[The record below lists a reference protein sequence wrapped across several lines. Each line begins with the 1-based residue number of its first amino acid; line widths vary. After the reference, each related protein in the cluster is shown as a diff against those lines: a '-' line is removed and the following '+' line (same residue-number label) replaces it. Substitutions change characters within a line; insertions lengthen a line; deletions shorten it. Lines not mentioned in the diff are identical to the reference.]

1 MGHGWEHGLVLVDG
15 EPTLVVDATAAAL
28 RGHGVDARVGQ
39 EDGAPAAGSL
49 LLIVPAGAE
58 ALCRALDTVG
68 RHRLPWGAIV
78 DGRSDA
84 RVAATVDLL
93 GEAGA
98 SWVLDADAGLPSV
111 LAAVQTLAALG
122 VPTDAAAPAAP
133 PRADAPT
140 RAGVAVTT
148 SPARR
153 LASLTSEERTVLE
166 AMAGGRSLGETAE
179 ATGSTVSTV
188 RAHRRSVRT
197 KLGVRSH
204 LAAVALLVRQQAEDA
219 PYRGRTT
226 SGPAGPVR
234 PGAPVAHLA
243 RPGSRL

>member
-28 RGHGVDARVGQ
+28 RGYGVDARTGQ
-39 EDGAPAAGSL
+39 EDDGQQARSL
-49 LLIVPAGAE
+49 LLLVPAGAE

-78 DGRSDA
+78 DGRADA
-84 RVAATVDLL
+84 RGAATGDAL

-111 LAAVQTLAALG
+111 LAALATTAE
-122 VPTDAAAPAAP
+122 VSPPARVRAP
-133 PRADAPT
+133 
-140 RAGVAVTT
+140 VTA

-153 LASLTSEERTVLE
+153 LASLTTEERAVLE
-166 AMAGGRSLGETAE
+166 AMAGGRSVGETADVI
-179 ATGSTVSTV
+179 GSTVATV
-188 RAHRRSVRT
+188 RAHRRSVRR
-197 KLGVRSH
+197 KLGVRSQ
-204 LAAVALLVRQQAEDA
+204 LAAVALLIRQQTEDA
-219 PYRGRTT
+219 PYRGRSAT
-226 SGPAGPVR
+226 GPAASVR

-243 RPGSRL
+243 

>member
-1 MGHGWEHGLVLVDG
+1 MGHGWEHGMVLVDG
-15 EPTLVVDATAAAL
+15 EPPLVVDATAAAL

-39 EDGAPAAGSL
+39 EHGAPAARSL

-58 ALCRALDTVG
+58 ALYRALAAVG

-84 RVAATVDLL
+84 RGAATVDALR
-93 GEAGA
+93 EAGA

-111 LAAVQTLAALG
+111 LAAVQALATLG
-122 VPTDAAAPAAP
+122 VPTDDDAPAAP
-133 PRADAPT
+133 PRA
-140 RAGVAVTT
+140 GVEVTT

-226 SGPAGPVR
+226 SGPAGSVR

-243 RPGSRL
+243 

>member
-1 MGHGWEHGLVLVDG
+1 MGHGWEQGLVLVDG

-39 EDGAPAAGSL
+39 EDGAPAPRSL

-78 DGRSDA
+78 DGRADA
-84 RVAATVDLL
+84 RGAATVDAL

-98 SWVLDADAGLPSV
+98 SWVLDADTGLPSV
-111 LAAVQTLAALG
+111 LAALAALE
-122 VPTDAAAPAAP
+122 VPTDATAPSPAAAP
-133 PRADAPT
+133 PRA
-140 RAGVAVTT
+140 GVATTT

-153 LASLTSEERTVLE
+153 LASLTPEERTVLE

-179 ATGSTVSTV
+179 ATGSTVATV

-243 RPGSRL
+243 

>member
-1 MGHGWEHGLVLVDG
+1 MTVGSGMGYGWEQGLVLVDG

-28 RGHGVDARVGQ
+28 RGHGVDARAGQ
-39 EDGAPAAGSL
+39 EAGAPAARSL
-49 LLIVPAGAE
+49 LLIVPVGAE

-78 DGRSDA
+78 DGRADA
-84 RVAATVDLL
+84 RGAATVDALSQ
-93 GEAGA
+93 AGA
-98 SWVLDADAGLPSV
+98 SWVLDADTGLPSV
-111 LAAVQTLAALG
+111 LAALAALAALEG
-122 VPTDAAAPAAP
+122 PTDAAAPPGPTAP
-133 PRADAPT
+133 
-140 RAGVAVTT
+140 AGAAVTA
-148 SPARR
+148 SAARR

-179 ATGSTVSTV
+179 ATGSTVATV
-188 RAHRRSVRT
+188 RAHRRSVRS

-243 RPGSRL
+243 